1 MQLNIPQCPL
11 VQLSQKVRTRCFH
24 PRGPI
29 ARHRS
34 RPLLPES
41 ELPPRVYMHQDQHS
55 YGFLP
60 IPGAG
65 AQYLL
70 GTARLSVR
78 ATMSFSSQAF
88 KTACCGQILFPSA
101 LLMKTK
107 MSGISNISSTC
118 PLFAHSLPKY
128 TLCNSAVKSTSKK
141 NYKQNKNSQL
151 FLSSFCLLSFLLLVL
166 SSSFH
171 N

>member
-1 MQLNIPQCPL
+1 
-11 VQLSQKVRTRCFH
+11 
-24 PRGPI
+24 
-29 ARHRS
+29 
-34 RPLLPES
+34 
-41 ELPPRVYMHQDQHS
+41 MHQDQQP

-141 NYKQNKNSQL
+141 IINRTKIPSY
-151 FLSSFCLLSFLLLVL
+151 FCLPFAFSPSFFWSFLLPSTTNFDDWKAESGEAKV
-166 SSSFH
+166 
-171 N
+171 